1 MGSDTKIILAI
12 FGVGLTLAGL
22 LLQQTGGIRAD
33 VANLR
38 DDVADLRERVTRIET
53 LLEYALPQ
61 PADPPTERLP
71 GE

>member
-12 FGVGLTLAGL
+12 IGVGLTLAGL

-61 PADPPTERLP
+61 PEVRDDQV
-71 GE
+71 

>member
-1 MGSDTKIILAI
+1 MGRDTKIILAI
-12 FGVGLTLAGL
+12 IVLGLTLAGL
-22 LLQQTGGIRAD
+22 LLQQTGGIRTD

-38 DDVADLRERVTRIET
+38 DDVANLRERVSRIET

-61 PADPPTERLP
+61 PADPPSERMP